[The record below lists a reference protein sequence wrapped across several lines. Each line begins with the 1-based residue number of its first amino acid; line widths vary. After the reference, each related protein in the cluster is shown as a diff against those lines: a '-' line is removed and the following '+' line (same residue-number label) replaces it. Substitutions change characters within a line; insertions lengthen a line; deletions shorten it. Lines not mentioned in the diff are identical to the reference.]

1 MADNTSQTGKI
12 FRRNVAPFA
21 PLALALAMNS
31 VPSSPATHAAE
42 AGNPGPT
49 GDITTAAVCDDN
61 ISDQQECH
69 ANYPTGCSAKG
80 GYDPYLNYLKNLTPS
95 PATGV
100 NSLDQSGFDNLNTN
114 TPSDLSRDN
123 HGDYASQLKSLG
135 EGSQFVVTGYL
146 YYYQHTGAESSNCDL
161 TGPTPDY
168 GNVDFHIG
176 IGFDSGIAS
185 KAVNN
190 SKPSTAQMK
199 EFQQNSIIVEM
210 TPHYRAQFHPNDWTL
225 DTLAPA
231 LGHKVKV
238 TGQLLV
244 DSEHNVKGQNCAITS
259 NAVSS
264 KCWRYSVWELH
275 PVTDFEI
282 CNDDACTQS
291 TAIGSGTSATARN
304 DSGSGDGSAS
314 SDETTGR
321 RRSPAATTHGGTSRP
336 GSNAK
341 P

>member
-1 MADNTSQTGKI
+1 MPANTSQTGKV
-12 FRRNVAPFA
+12 FRRNVVPFA

-31 VPSSPATHAAE
+31 VPPSQPTRAAE
-42 AGNPGPT
+42 VANPGPT
-49 GDITTAAVCDDN
+49 GDNVTAAVCDDN
-61 ISDQQECH
+61 IADQQECH

-95 PATGV
+95 PAAGV
-100 NSLDQSGFDNLNTN
+100 SALDQSGFDNLNSN
-114 TPSDLSRDN
+114 TPGDLSRDN
-123 HGDYASQLKSLG
+123 HADYADQLKSLG

-161 TGPTPDY
+161 TGPAPDY
-168 GNVDFHIG
+168 SNVDFHIG
-176 IGFDSGIAS
+176 IGFDAGIAG

-190 SKPSTAQMK
+190 PKPGTAQMK

-231 LGHKVKV
+231 LGHRVRV

-244 DSEHNVKGQNCAITS
+244 DSEHNVRGQNCAITS
-259 NAVSS
+259 NPQGS

-275 PVTDFEI
+275 PVTDFQI

-291 TAIGSGTSATARN
+291 TPIGSATSAGGGN
-304 DSGSGDGSAS
+304 DSGSGDASAS
-314 SDETTGR
+314 SAGAMGMRRSATATHSAKPQSGSTGR
-321 RRSPAATTHGGTSRP
+321 P
-336 GSNAK
+336 
-341 P
+341 